1 MFTNNRYFFKNTGSL
16 QTAHSGIRFLN
27 TAEITYTTQGL
38 GVLAQFQ
45 GVANYSQVLDTR
57 SVYRPLINNNTIS
70 RYYWENRWSENNPN
84 GTLPRLTTL
93 GSANNYNNNS
103 LWVTDASFLKLRTLE
118 VYYQLPD
125 KWLRRQNVVKSV
137 KLYVRGHDL
146 LCLDGIDIADPEALG
161 VTHPAMKQYTF
172 GFNLQF

>member
-1 MFTNNRYFFKNTGSL
+1 M
-16 QTAHSGIRFLN
+16 
-27 TAEITYTTQGL
+27 
-38 GVLAQFQ
+38 AQFQ

-103 LWVTDASFLKLRTLE
+103 LWVTDTSFLKLRTLE

-125 KWLRRQNVVKSV
+125 KWLRRQNIVKSV

>member
-1 MFTNNRYFFKNTGSL
+1 M
-16 QTAHSGIRFLN
+16 
-27 TAEITYTTQGL
+27 
-38 GVLAQFQ
+38 
-45 GVANYSQVLDTR
+45 
-57 SVYRPLINNNTIS
+57 
-70 RYYWENRWSENNPN
+70 
-84 GTLPRLTTL
+84 
-93 GSANNYNNNS
+93 
-103 LWVTDASFLKLRTLE
+103 TDASFLKLRTLE

-146 LCLDGIDIADPEALG
+146 LYLDGIDIADPEALG